1 MTTLEKIRKLFS
13 NIGFSA
19 YKVLGLTTYLKMLF
33 LLLCN
38 ARKIIS
44 AGKMYFLDDS
54 MNKISQPLKI
64 RYDNKYYLFDLAY
77 IDRIL
82 NEGEYFTF
90 GNIREIF
97 ILDCYLRYQPKEA
110 FFNSKTVLD
119 LGANR
124 GVFSILMTPVAEKII
139 CVEVQSR
146 YRDIIKYNME
156 LNNFKNY
163 AIESCFIGEGG
174 LCTDLIKND
183 NKITLDDIIKKYDL
197 QHLDF
202 MKIDIEGSEFALFAS
217 PAWLEHV
224 KYISMELHQEYGDIN
239 TILQALLKYGF
250 SYILVDDSF
259 KPISDA
265 TKALHLYASRIA

>member
-1 MTTLEKIRKLFS
+1 MAILKKIGKLFS
-13 NIGFSA
+13 NIGLRA
-19 YKVLGLTTYLKMLF
+19 YRVLGPITYIKMLF

-38 ARKIIS
+38 SRKIIS
-44 AGKMYFLDDS
+44 SGKMYFLDAS
-54 MNKISQPLKI
+54 MNKIAQPIKI
-64 RYDNKYYLFDLAY
+64 RYNNRTYFFDLAY
-77 IDRIL
+77 VDHRL

-97 ILDCYLRYQPKEA
+97 ILDCYLKHQPKEA
-110 FFNSKTVLD
+110 FSNSKIVLD

-124 GVFSILMTPVAEKII
+124 GTFSILMTPVAEKII

-174 LCTDLIKND
+174 LCTDLISND
-183 NKITLDDIIKKYDL
+183 NITTLDNIMDKYGL
-197 QHLDF
+197 QHIDF
-202 MKIDIEGSEFALFAS
+202 AKIDIEGSEYVLFES
-217 PAWLEHV
+217 PAWLRNV
-224 KYISMELHQEYGDIN
+224 KYISMELHHEYGDIN
-239 TILQALLKYGF
+239 TILHALKEYGF
-250 SYILVDDSF
+250 SYVLVDESF

-265 TKALHLYASRIA
+265 TKALHLYASRIT